1 MTWRIFPSAGLRVTP
16 SCARVRL
23 GPARPRSKNQQ
34 KTDGNYRF
42 QSKCSFL
49 GHKLARQGFSELHP
63 PKLEE
68 IHSENGVFCPKN
80 GVLDG
85 KKAFFGQKKA

>member
-1 MTWRIFPSAGLRVTP
+1 MIVFSQTW
-16 SCARVRL
+16 
-23 GPARPRSKNQQ
+23 
-34 KTDGNYRF
+34 
-42 QSKCSFL
+42 SFFV
-49 GHKLARQGFSELHP
+49 HKLAHQGFSELHP

-85 KKAFFGQKKA
+85 KKAFFWQKKA